1 MKKVILVLTF
11 LWALFG
17 TNLVGG
23 DSALTHVTFIPQ
35 WIPQAQFAGYMMALE
50 KGFYRDAGLDVT
62 ILRGGPSSPPI
73 EALKSGSA
81 TFCSVWLSTAV
92 QQRSSSRLK
101 LVNLAQIIQRSALM
115 LIARKSSGI
124 NALNDLNGR
133 RIGLWQGDFKIQPDA
148 LFQLQ
153 HLNVI
158 EVPMYST
165 VNLFLKRA
173 VDVISA
179 MWYNEYHTLLNSG
192 FTQNELTTFFFSDYG
207 LNFPEDGIYCL
218 EETLKEKPKV
228 CKSFVQASLQG
239 WIYALNHQEETIN
252 VVMRCAEAAH
262 TGTNRAHQIW
272 MLARMKDLILPVGNK
287 TILGALDERQYKL
300 VTTTLLSLGLIDNP
314 PLFEDFYRSQK

>member
-1 MKKVILVLTF
+1 MKKVMLVLTF
-11 LWALFG
+11 LWAFLCSS
-17 TNLVGG
+17 LMAS
-23 DSALTHVTFIPQ
+23 DSPLTHVTFAPQ

-50 KGFYRDAGLDVT
+50 KGFYRTVGLDVT
-62 ILRGGPSSPPI
+62 MLRGGPSNPPI
-73 EALKSGSA
+73 EALKSGNA
-81 TFCSVWLSTAV
+81 TFCSDWLSTAV
-92 QQRSSSRLK
+92 QQRSSGLK

-124 NALNDLNGR
+124 STLNDLNGR
-133 RIGLWQGDFKIQPDA
+133 RIGLWQGDFKIQPHA
-148 LFQLQ
+148 LFKLR

-192 FTQNELTTFFFSDYG
+192 FSQDDLSTFFFSDYG

-218 EETLKEKPKV
+218 EETLKEKPEV
-228 CKSFVQASLQG
+228 CKNFVHASLQG
-239 WIYALNHQEETIN
+239 WLYAFKHQDETIN

-262 TGTNRAHQIW
+262 TGTNRAHQMW
-272 MLARMKDLILPVGNK
+272 MLARMKDLILPVGKK
-287 TILGALDERQYKL
+287 TSLGALDGKQYKL
-300 VTTTLLSLGLIDNP
+300 VTQTLLSLGLIDNP
-314 PLFEDFYRSQK
+314 PLFEEFYRGQK

>member
-1 MKKVILVLTF
+1 MKRIVLVLIICLGF
-11 LWALFG
+11 SCS
-17 TNLVGG
+17 NLVA
-23 DSALTHVTFIPQ
+23 DDAPLAHATFVPQ

-50 KGFYRDAGLDVT
+50 KGFYKDLGLEME
-62 ILRGGPSSPPI
+62 ILRGGPSNPPI

-81 TFCSVWLSTAV
+81 TFCTAWLSTAV
-92 QQRSSSRLK
+92 QQRCSGLK

-115 LIARKSSGI
+115 LIARKSRGI
-124 NALNDLNGR
+124 NALIDLNGR
-133 RIGLWQGDFKIQPDA
+133 RIGLWQGDFKIQPDS
-148 LFQLQ
+148 LFKLQ

-179 MWYNEYHTLLNSG
+179 MWYNEYDTLLNSG
-192 FTQNELTTFFFSDYG
+192 FSQDELTTFFFSDYG

-218 EETLKEKPKV
+218 EETLKEKPEV

-239 WIYALNHQEETIN
+239 WMYAFNHQDETIN

-262 TGTNRAHQIW
+262 TGTNRAHQMW

-287 TILGALDERQYKL
+287 TILGALDEEQYKL